1 MANCMPVVYVVD
13 DEKVIAETLAQILNQ
28 AGFIAFAFEDA
39 SQVLAAVAAGSSPNL
54 LISDVMMPGIS
65 GIELAIQF
73 QQICP
78 RCRILLLSGQIVT
91 ASLLELARSHGYD
104 FELIPK
110 PIHPRDLL
118 ARLYIDPEF
127 DRMPETLAHETP
139 FVPVER

>member
-1 MANCMPVVYVVD
+1 MANRMAVIYVVD
-13 DEKVIAETLAQILNQ
+13 DEKVIAETLAQILNH

-39 SQVLAAVAAGSSPNL
+39 RQALAAAESGSPPNL
-54 LISDVMMPGIS
+54 LISDVMMPDLS

-78 RCRILLLSGQIVT
+78 RCRILLLSGQAVT

-104 FELIPK
+104 FELLPK

-118 ARLYIDPEF
+118 ARLRIDSEL
-127 DRMPETLAHETP
+127 DRTLETP
-139 FVPVER
+139 AYETPIVSIER